1 MHTEQLLTDL
11 LQSNRRERSLSAA
24 KHSAVVLS
32 LILANNPQL
41 SEVLHLS
48 GEPVDEG
55 GVARVYGRL
64 PGGIVRVTAALH
76 PIPALQ
82 ILFYQDDGATRLW
95 SGPVS
100 AIRRSMDMIEAM
112 AAKET
117 ICKK

>member
-1 MHTEQLLTDL
+1 MYTEQLLTDL
-11 LQSNRRERSLSAA
+11 LQANRRERSLSAS

-41 SEVLHLS
+41 N
-48 GEPVDEG
+48 

-64 PGGIVRVTAALH
+64 PSGIVRVTAALH

-82 ILFYQDDGATRLW
+82 IIFYQDDGATRLW

-100 AIRRSMDMIEAM
+100 AIRRSMDMIKAM
-112 AAKET
+112 ANGG
-117 ICKK
+117 CDGRH

>member
-11 LQSNRRERSLSAA
+11 VQSAQRERSLSAA
-24 KHSAVVLS
+24 KHSTVVLS

-55 GVARVYGRL
+55 DVARVYGRL
-64 PGGIVRVTAALH
+64 PSGIVRVTAALH

-82 ILFYQDDGATRLW
+82 ILFYQGDTSRLW

-100 AIRRSMDMIEAM
+100 AIRRSMDMIKAM
-112 AAKET
+112 VANGG
-117 ICKK
+117 CNGR

>member
-1 MHTEQLLTDL
+1 MHTEQLLTDV
-11 LQSNRRERSLSAA
+11 LQASQKERSLSAA
-24 KHSAVVLS
+24 RHSAVVLS

-64 PGGIVRVTAALH
+64 PDGIVRVTAALH

-82 ILFYQDDGATRLW
+82 ILFYQGDTSRLW

-100 AIRRSMDMIEAM
+100 SIRRSMDMIKAM
-112 AAKET
+112 ANGG
-117 ICKK
+117 CDGRQ

>member
-11 LQSNRRERSLSAA
+11 VQSNRRERSLSAS

-64 PGGIVRVTAALH
+64 PDGIVRVTAALH

-82 ILFYQDDGATRLW
+82 ILFYQGDTSRLW

-100 AIRRSMDMIEAM
+100 SIRRSMDMIKAM
-112 AAKET
+112 ANGG
-117 ICKK
+117 CDGRQ